1 MKNLRK
7 KQVSYDEV
15 ITYENIYK
23 MWQIIRKTCKNKKA
37 VFYFSLNLNTNINYI
52 YYVLKNKIYNPSEY
66 RLFMIFEPK
75 PRLVM
80 SQTIVDK
87 IVNHFIAN
95 YYLIPILE
103 NTLID
108 TNVATRVGKGSSYAM
123 KKLKSYFNKLL
134 INNKNKEIYCLKI
147 DVSKYFY
154 TIDHE
159 ILRRKLEK
167 NILDKD
173 IINLINKV
181 INETNKPYINLKVK
195 EYQEK
200 YKIEV
205 PFYYQGK
212 GLSIGAMSSQF
223 LAIYYLNDLDHLIKE
238 KLGCKYYIRYMDDF
252 LILDCDKDRLLEV
265 YRVIESEL
273 KKLKLTPNSKSNL
286 YRSTKGFS
294 FLGYTYKVCNNKLQ
308 ISCCKKTSKRIVKK
322 LNYLKN
328 NEPIKY
334 GKTLSSYY
342 GYFINKNEDERKYFK
357 MKLID
362 KYKMYKKQ
370 YPYYILIMKEGI
382 FFKTF
387 YNDALII
394 WYLFEYKYVND
405 TTSFGTTP
413 YDRVLR
419 VLNKKDISYIVISQD
434 KEIIKVTKD
443 DENYISY
450 CNLSKKSYDKTKR
463 RESLLNKLDQILEIY
478 PNNYQVIDE
487 LLDSMLINNN

>member
-1 MKNLRK
+1 
-7 KQVSYDEV
+7 
-15 ITYENIYK
+15 
-23 MWQIIRKTCKNKKA
+23 
-37 VFYFSLNLNTNINYI
+37 
-52 YYVLKNKIYNPSEY
+52 
-66 RLFMIFEPK
+66 
-75 PRLVM
+75 
-80 SQTIVDK
+80 
-87 IVNHFIAN
+87 
-95 YYLIPILE
+95 
-103 NTLID
+103 
-108 TNVATRVGKGSSYAM
+108 
-123 KKLKSYFNKLL
+123 
-134 INNKNKEIYCLKI
+134 
-147 DVSKYFY
+147 
-154 TIDHE
+154 
-159 ILRRKLEK
+159 
-167 NILDKD
+167 
-173 IINLINKV
+173 
-181 INETNKPYINLKVK
+181 
-195 EYQEK
+195 
-200 YKIEV
+200 
-205 PFYYQGK
+205 
-212 GLSIGAMSSQF
+212 MSSQF

-238 KLGCKYYIRYMDDF
+238 KLGCKHYIRYMDDF
-252 LILDCDKDRLLEV
+252 LILDCDKDRLLKV

-308 ISCCKKTSKRIVKK
+308 ISCYKKTSKRIVKK

-405 TTSFGTTP
+405 ITSFGTTL

-434 KEIIKVTKD
+434 KEVIKVTKD

-450 CNLSKKSYDKTKR
+450 CNLSKKSHDKTNK
-463 RESLLNKLDQILEIY
+463 RESLLNKLDQILEMY